1 MILIGESVFFW
12 QKEFETMP
20 LDEMRALQIRRLN
33 DTVERA
39 YNCVPVYKKKFDE
52 LKVLPSDI
60 KSLDDIKK
68 LPFTTKS
75 DLRDNYPYGM
85 FSVPLSDITRIHSSS
100 GTTGKPTVVGY
111 TKNDMLLWTNMVSRI
126 LSMGGLTSKDII
138 QISFTYGLFTGGFG
152 LHYGAENIGAAVIP
166 VSSGNTA
173 RQLLIMKDYGTTALV
188 STPSY
193 ALHIAEAMEEYGY
206 SKDDIHLKY
215 GFFGSEPWGDTVRN
229 DIESKLGLK
238 ATDNY
243 GLSEIMGP
251 GISGEC
257 LCQKG
262 LHINEDVYFPEIID
276 PDTLEVLPE
285 GEEGELVLTTLGREA
300 MPMLRYRTR
309 DITRIYRDNCPCGR
323 SLIKMDKPKG
333 RTDDMFIVN
342 GVNIYPSQIEEALGN
357 FSNVT
362 PHYMIHLKKK
372 GALDLM
378 ELHIE
383 TNDSMF
389 FDEMKKQKVFLDTF
403 TSKLTSILQIKP
415 KVLLV
420 EPKSI
425 ERFTGKAKRVVD
437 ERLL

>member
-1 MILIGESVFFW
+1 MFFW